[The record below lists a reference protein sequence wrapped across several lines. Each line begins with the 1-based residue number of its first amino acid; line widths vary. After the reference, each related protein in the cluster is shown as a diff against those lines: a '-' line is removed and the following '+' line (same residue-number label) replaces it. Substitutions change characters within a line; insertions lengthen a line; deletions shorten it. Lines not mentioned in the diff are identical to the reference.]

1 MADVKESAMSTA
13 SDYKWVRALDANGNS
28 IRISKEDHA
37 SVVGGLIPEATA
49 SSKGLMPAKE
59 AKKSNKVNN
68 MQVGAIHDTGIRDGL
83 IVIGS
88 GATTSSAV
96 FVFGHNKTD
105 ATALVETPSF
115 SESSIQVYKSEAGG
129 NILIKNN
136 TASLINIWYDIVS
149 GF

>member
-1 MADVKESAMSTA
+1 MPSSPTRPEHCLQVNLC
-13 SDYKWVRALDANGNS
+13 YLR
-28 IRISKEDHA
+28 
-37 SVVGGLIPEATA
+37 VGGLIPEATA

-68 MQVGAIHDTGIRDGL
+68 MQVGTIHDTGMRDGL

-88 GATTSSAV
+88 GATTSAAV
-96 FVFGHNKTD
+96 FVFGYNKTD

-115 SESSIQVYKSEAGG
+115 SKSSIQVYKSEAGG

-136 TASLINIWYDIVS
+136 TASPINIWYDIVS
-149 GF
+149 GY

>member
-1 MADVKESAMSTA
+1 
-13 SDYKWVRALDANGNS
+13 
-28 IRISKEDHA
+28 
-37 SVVGGLIPEATA
+37 
-49 SSKGLMPAKE
+49 MPAKE

-68 MQVGAIHDTGIRDGL
+68 MQVGTIHDTGMRDGL

-88 GATTSSAV
+88 GATTSAAV
-96 FVFGHNKTD
+96 FVFGYNKTD

-136 TASLINIWYDIVS
+136 TASPINIWYDIVS
-149 GF
+149 GY